1 MGKRTLI
8 LPALALLVTA
18 CAADPEHAWQPT
30 EPSFGRDQA
39 VAQNAFCGVLF
50 DGLSAAADDPEDKDI
65 LARLRDTTA
74 VRLAQLGAGPADP
87 SVRDGER
94 HAEIYAF
101 GARDDQIIAAG
112 ERCVEIVMMGEKR

>member
-1 MGKRTLI
+1 MKRL
-8 LPALALLVTA
+8 LPAALAILITA
-18 CAADPEHAWQPT
+18 CTADPEHAWQPT

-39 VAQNAFCGVLF
+39 IAQNAFCGVLF
-50 DGLSAAADDPEDKDI
+50 DGLATAADDEDDR
-65 LARLRDTTA
+65 AVLRRMSDATA

-94 HAEIYAF
+94 HAAIYAF
-101 GARDDQIIAAG
+101 GARGDQIIAAG